1 MSNKSAGATPRFR
14 DDSAGLGRISI
25 TAEPAPRTIG
35 NAAGSGIEPD
45 ETPFDLA
52 ELLRELD
59 RAGATELAERLAV
72 AKSAIHGHLTTL
84 RDRGFVVKR
93 SGRYE
98 LGLRFFEYGQ
108 CARSQLEIVQSG
120 TLAVEKLEAETR
132 EMVWLLT
139 HQNGMAIYV
148 YGRAGDNE
156 VSVNTILGARTH
168 THCNSG
174 GREGDPREPPRVRSG
189 GYRRRLPPPV
199 PHGEHQHRPRA
210 VVRRTRPDQGTG
222 ARAQPQRESR
232 GHPRRRGPPDRRRR
246 SLERPERGRAHTSA
260 VDGSVRGSGPRP
272 TAGCDRRDRSHPRV
286 PIGFVSRSPRKRV

>member
-174 GREGDPREPPRVRSG
+174 GGKAILANLPESEVGDIADA
-189 GYRRRLPPPV
+189 YRLPCRTENISTDRGQLFDE
-199 PHGEHQHRPRA
+199 HGRI
-210 VVRRTRPDQGTG
+210 
-222 ARAQPQRESR
+222 RER
-232 GHPRRRGPPDRRRR
+232 GHALNR
-246 SLERPERGRAHTSA
+246 SENLEGIHA
-260 VDGSVRGSGPRP
+260 VG
-272 TAGCDRRDRSHPRV
+272 V
-286 PIGFVSRSPRKRV
+286 PLTVGGAV